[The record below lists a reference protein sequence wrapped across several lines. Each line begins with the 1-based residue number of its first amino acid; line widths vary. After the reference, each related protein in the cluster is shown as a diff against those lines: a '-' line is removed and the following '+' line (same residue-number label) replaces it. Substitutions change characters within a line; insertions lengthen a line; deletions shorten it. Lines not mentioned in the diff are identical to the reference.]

1 MTDFHLLQKNRSIQM
16 QFVTILSTMQPLFRS
31 GKKYDEIC
39 TRATLD
45 QRLRV

>member
-1 MTDFHLLQKNRSIQM
+1 MTDFHLLQKKRSIQM
-16 QFVTILSTMQPLFRS
+16 QIATILSTMQPLFQS